1 MNYDDVKLINN
12 TEAHNFELFVDE
24 QLSFIDY
31 KMRDN
36 KVYLIH
42 TEVPAELQGKGVAEA
57 LVTKAFDYAEQHQL
71 KVVPLCS
78 YVQAF
83 LKRHPEWNKIVA

>member
-1 MNYDDVKLINN
+1 MNYNDIKLINN
-12 TEAHNFELFVDE
+12 TEAHNFELFVNE

-57 LVTKAFDYAEQHQL
+57 LVTKAFEYAEQHQL

-83 LKRHPEWNKIVA
+83 LKRHSEWNKIVA